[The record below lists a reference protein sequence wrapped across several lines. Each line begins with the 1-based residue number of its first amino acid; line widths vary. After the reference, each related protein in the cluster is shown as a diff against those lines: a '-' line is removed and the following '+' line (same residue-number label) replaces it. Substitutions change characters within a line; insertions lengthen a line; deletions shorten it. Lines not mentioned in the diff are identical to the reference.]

1 MHLNPTKKL
10 KYSEI
15 IFGSWGC
22 FFWTNIYWTCICPDV
37 VDRRKEIFSKKLFSF
52 KHLKK
57 HFSRA
62 NFSARDFVCP
72 WFSLTYDFLMV
83 LKEIF
88 KRSFHGVCQL
98 NRFDYIYIQKK
109 MKHKELLTTF
119 WKHAKLFRYSRS
131 EKYKTW

>member
-37 VDRRKEIFSKKLFSF
+37 VDRRNEIFSKKLFSF

-57 HFSRA
+57 HIFPEPI
-62 NFSARDFVCP
+62 FLPEILCP
-72 WFSLTYDFLMV
+72 WFSSTYDFLMV

-98 NRFDYIYIQKK
+98 NRFDYKYIQKK